1 MRHVSVSELKD
12 KASEIVSAA
21 EAGEDITITRHGR
34 EVVKLVGLEQ
44 DRMARQR
51 AAVDAAY
58 AFGQE
63 ILRKNGP
70 TTAAE
75 IRAWIEEDRP

>member
-12 KASEIVSAA
+12 KASEIVTAA

-34 EVVKLVGLEQ
+34 EVVKLVGLESE
-44 DRMARQR
+44 RMARKR
-51 AAVDAAY
+51 AAVEAGY

-63 ILRKNGP
+63 ILARRGP

-75 IRAWIEEDRP
+75 IRQWIEEDRP